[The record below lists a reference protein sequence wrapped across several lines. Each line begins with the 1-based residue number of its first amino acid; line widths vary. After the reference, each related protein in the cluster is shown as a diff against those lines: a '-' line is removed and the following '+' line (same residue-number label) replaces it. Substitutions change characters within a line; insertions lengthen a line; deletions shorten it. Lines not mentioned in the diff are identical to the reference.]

1 MRVQVLQHVPFEGL
15 GSIGPWL
22 ERRGH
27 TVTWTRLHQGEAFP
41 EPGSFDLLIAL
52 GGPMSVN
59 DEAELPWL
67 APEKRFLA
75 ETIAAG
81 RAGVLGI
88 CLGAQL
94 IAAARGAK
102 VLPSREREIGW
113 HPVTRVAV
121 AADHPCAWLLPS
133 RLEAFHWHGETFE
146 LPEGAV
152 QLARSEA
159 CEQQAFAVGDRVIGL
174 QFHLE
179 TTPASARALIEH
191 CPADLAPARFVQAAA
206 EMLRD
211 PERFAVIEEAQER
224 LLEHFVQ
231 RCGGAR

>member
-1 MRVQVLQHVPFEGL
+1 MRVHVLQHVPFEGL

-27 TVTWTRLHQGEAFP
+27 TVAWTRLFETASFP
-41 EPGSFDLLIAL
+41 ALESLDLVVAL

-67 APEKRFLA
+67 ASEKRFVA
-75 ETIAAG
+75 DAIEAG
-81 RAGVLGI
+81 KGVLGI

-94 IAAARGAK
+94 VAAARGAK
-102 VLPSREREIGW
+102 VRPNREREIGW
-113 HPVTRVAV
+113 HPVSRVEV
-121 AADHPCAWLLPS
+121 AREHPCAWLLPS

-152 QLARSEA
+152 QLARSEG
-159 CEQQAFAVGDRVIGL
+159 CEQQAFALGDRVIGL

-191 CPADLAPARFVQAAA
+191 CPADLAPGRFVQSAA
-206 EMLRD
+206 EMLGD
-211 PERFAVIEEAQER
+211 PERFAAIEEAQER
-224 LLEHFVQ
+224 VLEHFVQ
-231 RCGGAR
+231 RCGGGR

>member
-1 MRVQVLQHVPFEGL
+1 VLQHVPFEGL

-27 TVTWTRLHQGEAFP
+27 TIAWTRLFADARLPAPDEL
-41 EPGSFDLLIAL
+41 DLLIAL

-59 DEAELPWL
+59 DEATLPWL
-67 APEKRFLA
+67 APEKRFVA
-75 ETIAAG
+75 GAIAAG
-81 RAGVLGI
+81 KGVLGI

-102 VLPSREREIGW
+102 VVPNREREIGW
-113 HPVTRVAV
+113 HPVTRAEVAR
-121 AADHPCAWLLPS
+121 DHPCAWLVPS
-133 RLEAFHWHGETFE
+133 RLEVFHWHGETFA
-146 LPEGAV
+146 LPDGAAH
-152 QLARSEA
+152 LARSEG
-159 CEQQAFAVGDRVIGL
+159 CEQQAFALGDRVIGL

-179 TTPASARALIEH
+179 TTAASARALIEH
-191 CPADLAPARFVQAAA
+191 CPEDLAPGRYVQTPD

-211 PERFAVIEEAQER
+211 PERFAAIEEAQER
-224 LLEHFVQ
+224 VLEHLVQ